1 MRAFSE
7 LYEELDTTTSTNLK
21 VAAMVRYFNN
31 ATPSDAAWAAYILSG
46 RRLKRFIGPALLWR
60 WLVEASAL
68 PEWLVEESSATVG
81 DLAETVALLMEG
93 DLSAAAVVPDLP
105 LSTWIED
112 RLLPLREVDEEQQRA
127 AIAEWWRTLPYRE
140 CFILNKLLTG
150 ELRVGV
156 SELLVTRALSEVLH
170 IERADV
176 TRRIMGEWR
185 PSAQFWEALRSTAPP
200 AADPAAPYPF
210 FLASPLENDP
220 ATLGLTS
227 DWLAEWK
234 WDGIR
239 SELIRREGK
248 CFIWSRGEDL
258 VTERF
263 PEIAAAA
270 AQLPD
275 GLVLDG
281 ELVAWRDGAIR
292 PFAELQQRI
301 GRKKLSPAILK
312 RVPVRFLAYDLLE
325 QNNTDIRPLPL
336 RERRERLETLLREV
350 PDILGISPAIAASTW
365 EDLAKLREES
375 RARAVEGLMLKALD
389 SPYGTGRQRGSWWK
403 WKIAPFTF
411 DGVMLYAQPGHGRR
425 SNLYTDYTFGVWSND
440 ELVPVAK
447 AYSGLNNTEIGEL
460 DRWIRAHTTEKFG
473 PVRQVEHSQVFELA
487 YEGISASSRHKSGI
501 ALRFPRIL
509 RRRTDKPASEAGK
522 LSDLQAV
529 LVAYRQS
536 SHPDDDRGD
545 AVRAD
550 ADPTDAVPADTVPDE
565 ADLTDA
571 RPAETDPEIGGP
583 T

>member
-21 VAAMVRYFNN
+21 VAAMVRYFNS
-31 ATPSDAAWAAYILSG
+31 ATPADAAWAAYILSG
-46 RRLKRFIGPALLWR
+46 RRVKRFIGPALLRR
-60 WLVEASAL
+60 WLVEVSAL
-68 PEWLVEESSATVG
+68 PEWLVEESYATVG
-81 DLAETVALLMEG
+81 DLAETVALLMES
-93 DLSAAAVVPDLP
+93 DQAAAAVVPDLP
-105 LSTWIED
+105 LSTWIDD
-112 RLLPLREVDEEQQRA
+112 RLLPLREVDEQQQRTA
-127 AIAEWWRTLPYRE
+127 VMEWWRMLPYRE

-170 IERADV
+170 LERADV
-176 TRRIMGEWR
+176 TRRLMGEWR
-185 PSAQFWEALRSTAPP
+185 PSAQFWEGLKSTAPP
-200 AADPAAPYPF
+200 TSDPAAPYPF
-210 FLASPLENDP
+210 FLASPLEDDP
-220 ATLGLTS
+220 STLGPTS
-227 DWLAEWK
+227 NWLAEWK

-239 SELIRREGK
+239 SEIIRREGQV
-248 CFIWSRGEDL
+248 FIWSRGEEL

-263 PEIAAAA
+263 PEIMAAA

-275 GLVLDG
+275 GIVLDG

-301 GRKKLSPAILK
+301 GRKKVSPAILK
-312 RVPVRFLAYDLLE
+312 QVPVRFLAYDLLE

-336 RERRERLETLLREV
+336 HERRERLEELLRDAL
-350 PDILGISPAIAASTW
+350 DILGVSIAISAGSW
-365 EDLAKLREES
+365 EELAKLREES
-375 RARAVEGLMLKALD
+375 RSRAVEGLMLKALD

-403 WKIAPFTF
+403 WKIEPFSF

-425 SNLYTDYTFGVWSND
+425 SNLYTDYTFGVWSEG

-447 AYSGLNNTEIGEL
+447 AYSGLSNVEIAEL

-473 PVRQVEHSQVFELA
+473 PVRQVERTQVFELA
-487 YEGISASSRHKSGI
+487 YEGIAASSRHKSGI

-509 RRRTDKPASEAGK
+509 RRRLDKPAEEADK

-529 LVAYRQS
+529 LEAHRQS
-536 SHPDDDRGD
+536 GQADVETDDVGD
-545 AVRAD
+545 AA
-550 ADPTDAVPADTVPDE
+550 TDQ
-565 ADLTDA
+565 
-571 RPAETDPEIGGP
+571 EIGGP

>member
-21 VAAMVRYFNN
+21 VAAMVRFFNN
-31 ATPSDAAWAAYILSG
+31 ATPADAAWAAYILSG
-46 RRLKRFIGPALLWR
+46 HRLKRFIGPALLRR
-60 WLVEASAL
+60 WLVEVSAL
-68 PEWLVEESSATVG
+68 PEWLVEESYSTVG
-81 DLAETVALLMEG
+81 DLAETVALLLES

-112 RLLPLREVDEEQQRA
+112 RLLPLREVDEEQQRT
-127 AIAEWWRTLPYRE
+127 AIVEWWRTLPYRE

-156 SELLVTRALSEVLH
+156 SELLVTRALSDVLR
-170 IERADV
+170 IERGDV
-176 TRRIMGEWR
+176 TRRLMGEWR
-185 PSAQFWEALRSTAPP
+185 PSAEFWEGLRSTAPP
-200 AADPAAPYPF
+200 TSDPAAPYPF
-210 FLASPLENDP
+210 YLASPLEADP
-220 ATLGLTS
+220 ATLGDAS
-227 DWLAEWK
+227 GWLAEWK

-239 SELIRREGK
+239 SQLIRREGK

-263 PEIAAAA
+263 PEVVAEA

-275 GLVLDG
+275 GVVLDG

-301 GRKKLSPAILK
+301 GRKKVTPAILK
-312 RVPVRFLAYDLLE
+312 QVPVRFLAYDLLE
-325 QNNTDIRPLPL
+325 QSNTDIRSLPL
-336 RERRERLETLLREV
+336 RERRERLIALIRDA
-350 PDILGISPAIAASTW
+350 PNILGISAAIEASSW
-365 EDLAKLREES
+365 EELTKLREES
-375 RARAVEGLMLKALD
+375 RSRAVEGLMLKALD

-403 WKIAPFTF
+403 WKIEPFSF

-425 SNLYTDYTFGVWSND
+425 SNLYTDYTFGVWSNG

-447 AYSGLNNTEIGEL
+447 AYSGLSNAEIAEL

-473 PVRQVEHSQVFELA
+473 PVRQVEQTQVFELA
-487 YEGISASSRHKSGI
+487 YEGIAASSRHKSGI

-509 RRRTDKPASEAGK
+509 RRRTDKPAEEADK

-529 LVAYRQS
+529 LDAHRQS
-536 SHPDDDRGD
+536 GQSPIESDTDDVGGGGD
-545 AVRAD
+545 FGEGAD
-550 ADPTDAVPADTVPDE
+550 AGPGDDAAGV
-565 ADLTDA
+565 
-571 RPAETDPEIGGP
+571 GGSRD
-583 T
+583 